1 MDARIAPSR
10 KQYTPAE
17 KEEIERFVLALRE
30 AMVKHRFS
38 ERKLGEAL
46 EITIG
51 TTQKYFK
58 KNVHPLNVST
68 RVNRNLALLLG
79 VSIDALMRYYE
90 KGDYGSTTTFVEVV
104 SWLRSSAGQEH
115 MAPILEAMSA
125 ASQKGVPAAKA
136 LTRPRYDWPM
146 EELRAAEI
154 SDALRERMGLG
165 NEVLERLAVDGEF
178 DDALVEAFSVATN
191 LEEGAVREAFSKR
204 IPVSEQD

>member
-1 MDARIAPSR
+1 MDSRTAPSR
-10 KQYTPAE
+10 NHYTPRE
-17 KEEIERFVLALRE
+17 KEEVERFVLALRE

-58 KNVHPLNVST
+58 KIVHPFNVST

-79 VSIDALMRYYE
+79 VSIDGLMRYYE
-90 KGDYGSTTTFVEVV
+90 RGDYDTRTTFTEVV
-104 SWLRSSAGQEH
+104 SWLRSNAGQEH
-115 MAPILEAMSA
+115 MAPILEAMSEV
-125 ASQKGVPAAKA
+125 SQKGAAKEKV
-136 LTRPRYDWPM
+136 TSRPRYDWPM

-165 NEVLERLAVDGEF
+165 DEVMERLAVDGEF

-191 LEEGAVREAFSKR
+191 LEGGAVREAFSKR
-204 IPVSEQD
+204 IPISESP